1 MYHIRECPY
10 FLILRRDI
18 YFKSLSWGV
27 IHRITLDFPKI
38 KTIHLE
44 LDDEKAPKTIKAFLD
59 CLPLTV
65 GINVWGEE
73 LYTDETPVVVGAE
86 NAKSLVDLM
95 DVAYWPTGKAICLF
109 FGPTPIGKKGEIRP
123 YSSVNVI
130 GKVKDGDKKF
140 LKNIGDRMKVTFRV
154 SK

>member
-1 MYHIRECPY
+1 M
-10 FLILRRDI
+10 
-18 YFKSLSWGV
+18 
-27 IHRITLDFPKI
+27 IHKIILDFPKI

-73 LYTDETPVVVGAE
+73 LYTDETPVIVGAE

-123 YSSVNVI
+123 YSPVNVI
-130 GKVKDGDKKF
+130 GKIKDGDKKF
-140 LKNIGDRMKVTFRV
+140 LKNMRDRMMVTFRV

>member
-1 MYHIRECPY
+1 MH
-10 FLILRRDI
+10 
-18 YFKSLSWGV
+18 K
-27 IHRITLDFPKI
+27 ITLDFPKI
-38 KTIHLE
+38 KTIYLE
-44 LDDEKAPKTIKAFLD
+44 LDDKIAPKTIKAFLD

-73 LYTDETPVVVGAE
+73 LYTDETPVVIGAE

-109 FGPTPIGKKGEIRP
+109 FGPTPIGKKGEIKP
-123 YSSVNVI
+123 YSPVNVI
-130 GKVKDGDKKF
+130 GKIKDEDKRF
-140 LKNIGDRMKVTFRV
+140 LKDIRDGMTITFRV